1 MTDPVLRQ
9 GPHVTR
15 RIRSYESEELVVEYD
30 VKRCIHAEE
39 CVHGLPDVFDASRRP
54 WIDPTK
60 AGAADLIRTI
70 ERCPTG
76 ALHYRRR
83 DRKEEQPP
91 TSNTVRIEADGPL
104 YFTGHLRIT
113 LPGGEIL
120 YETRAALC
128 RCGHSKD
135 KPFCDNSHLEAAFTD
150 AGTIVDNRLKPSE
163 DSEAEAL
170 EISPAAN
177 GPILVRGPV
186 EISGPRG
193 GRADGASG
201 ALCRCGGSAN
211 KPFCDGTHKSIAFEA
226 D

>member
-1 MTDPVLRQ
+1 M
-9 GPHVTR
+9 TR
-15 RIRSYESEELVVEYD
+15 RIRSYEAEELVVEYD

-39 CVHGLPDVFDASRRP
+39 CIHGLPEVFDAGRRP

-60 AGAADLIRTI
+60 AATEDVVGTI

-83 DRKEEQPP
+83 DGKEEQPP
-91 TSNTVRIEADGPL
+91 TSNTVRIDADGPL
-104 YFTGHLRIT
+104 YVAGHLRIT

-120 YETRAALC
+120 DETRAALC
-128 RCGHSKD
+128 RCGDSKN
-135 KPFCDNSHLEAAFTD
+135 KPFCDNSHLASGFTD
-150 AGTIVDNRLKPSE
+150 AGTIVDNRLKSRE
-163 DSEAEAL
+163 DGEAEAL
-170 EISPAAN
+170 EISPAPN

-186 EISGPRG
+186 EVL
-193 GRADGASG
+193 GAAETSAEGAAG

-211 KPFCDGTHKSIAFEA
+211 KPFCDGTHKSIGFEA